1 MHCRRVRSYLSAFS
15 NDELT
20 GALLRDVREHLS
32 TCPDCRR
39 EEAVYRSMRL
49 TTKQMQSRQLSSD
62 FNSRLIDRLAQE
74 RFAETRTRAYLPKP
88 APWLLW
94 RKLVPMAVSVVA
106 VALMAVNLLQ
116 VPDDNHPNK
125 KVPPVSIAQN
135 DDYLTAMPLK
145 RDWTLNNQLAQTD
158 RLSRLTNSLTQP
170 AGFSGEEFAS
180 QAQPGLVFRDGR
192 PYLVFIYP
200 VPPVIRVYDQSGRNV
215 ADKENDKVY

>member
-32 TCPDCRR
+32 TCPDCRS

-49 TTKQMQSRQLSSD
+49 TTRQMPSRHLSPE
-62 FNSRLIDRLAQE
+62 FNSRLIERLAQE

-88 APWLLW
+88 APRLLW
-94 RKLVPMAVSVVA
+94 RKLVPLAVSVAA
-106 VALMAVNLLQ
+106 VALMAVNL
-116 VPDDNHPNK
+116 VPYISGDR
-125 KVPPVSIAQN
+125 PPDPVRPVAVGQN

-145 RDWTLNNQLAQTD
+145 RDWTLNSQLAQTD
-158 RLSRLTNSLTQP
+158 RLSRLTNYLTQTS
-170 AGFSGEEFAS
+170 GFSRDEFAS
-180 QAQPGLVFRDGR
+180 QAQPVEVF
-192 PYLVFIYP
+192 FFP
-200 VPPVIRVYDQSGRNV
+200 VQPVIRVYDQSGTNV